1 MLNKGQKW
9 GEAGD
14 IYFTSCPGSVGP
26 PGTSQV
32 KAVLEQSGSTGS
44 SQELRM
50 AGNLSEASS
59 LHQFSEV
66 QGLLILI

>member
-1 MLNKGQKW
+1 MLNKGQKG

-32 KAVLEQSGSTGS
+32 KAALEQSGSTGS
-44 SQELRM
+44 SQELQII
-50 AGNLSEASS
+50 GDLSEASS
-59 LHQFSEV
+59 LHQLSEV
-66 QGLLILI
+66 RGLLILI